1 MTTTPATTT
10 TTLDTITTT
19 IERDGE
25 TITRTQWLPIN
36 GYALTMTDF
45 GTWKKWNVSSPQ
57 GLPEVVEEARYELD
71 TAPTFGVNW
80 SALGTVNPQ
89 EARAFAAQV
98 TAAADAAEQLT
109 FIAATAN

>member
-1 MTTTPATTT
+1 MSATTN
-10 TTLDTITTT
+10 TLNSITTT
-19 IERDGE
+19 FERDGE
-25 TITRTQWLPIN
+25 TVTRTQWFPIN
-36 GYALTMTDF
+36 GYVLTVTDF

-71 TAPTFGVNW
+71 AAPTFGVNW

-109 FIAATAN
+109 FLAAAVN